1 MVLLH
6 FKLGEKNQFIIETTT
21 NIPIT
26 DILKKGIEVNNL
38 RCKIDTLCMVIE

>member
-21 NIPIT
+21 STPIT
-26 DILKKGIEVNNL
+26 DIIKKGVKEELNIWHN
-38 RCKIDTLCMVIE
+38 K